1 MSKVAVVALCALMT
15 GCFGSG
21 TIPPDPYPNDA
32 DLQGCEYPMRTSD
45 SDAALGD
52 AYLRA
57 LSEIEKCNGRL
68 EGVRKAKSRYL
79 DLLDDQ

>member
-1 MSKVAVVALCALMT
+1 MNKLAVVALCALMT
-15 GCFGSG
+15 GCFGNN
-21 TIPPDPYPNDA
+21 IKAPDPYPNDA
-32 DLQGCEYPMRTSD
+32 DLQGCDYPMRTSD

-57 LSEIEKCNGRL
+57 LSELEKCNGRL
-68 EGVRKAKSRYL
+68 EGVRNAKSRYE